1 MTMNKILF
9 VFVFFL
15 STGLMAYSQDSTS
28 YQIRTIGGT
37 KPSVGGFGGISAGY
51 TMLEDRDAIYVGA
64 RGAALFGHCIAV
76 GLAGQAFVNS
86 YLYDADIDERINL
99 VGGYGGLY
107 VEPILFPRFPVHVSF
122 PIVGGVGA
130 VTRTFMV
137 EDEDLTIENMP
148 GTNEV
153 FFVGE
158 AGVAVDFNVTRF
170 FRLAFEGTY
179 RLTSSV
185 DLGNSVSRDLNG
197 FTAGVA
203 LKFGKF

>member
-1 MTMNKILF
+1 MNKILF
-9 VFVFFL
+9 VIVFFL
-15 STGLMAYSQDSTS
+15 PATLSVYSQDSTS
-28 YQIRTIGGT
+28 YQIRTIGGAN
-37 KPSVGGFGGISAGY
+37 PSVGGFGGISAGY
-51 TMLEDRDAIYVGA
+51 TMLEDRDAIFVGA

-86 YLYDADIDERINL
+86 YLYDAAIDERVNL
-99 VGGYGGLY
+99 IGGYGGLY
-107 VEPILFPRFPVHVSF
+107 VEPVLFPRFPVHVSF

-170 FRLAFEGTY
+170 FRLALEGTY

>member
-1 MTMNKILF
+1 MNKLPF
-9 VFVFFL
+9 FFL
-15 STGLMAYSQDSTS
+15 VLATSLAAVQAQDSTS
-28 YQIRTIGGT
+28 YQIRTIGGS
-37 KPSVGGFGGISAGY
+37 KASSGGFGGISAGY
-51 TMLEDRDAIYVGA
+51 TMLENRDAIFVGA
-64 RGAALFGHCIAV
+64 RGAALFGHCVAV

-86 YLYDADIDERINL
+86 YMYNADAAERMNL

-107 VEPILFPRFPVHVSF
+107 VEPILFPRWPVHVSF
-122 PIVGGVGA
+122 PMVGGVGA
-130 VTRTFMV
+130 VTRTFLV
-137 EDEDLTIENMP
+137 EDEDLTIENVP

-158 AGVAVDFNVTRF
+158 AGVAVDFNITRF
-170 FRLAFEGTY
+170 FRLALEGTY